1 LDRAKV
7 VKLTPF
13 HNLEFLRHQ
22 FLISRLFSYH
32 SIKNSLFISMNQF
45 AFGEDNFCEEG
56 DVIWFRCMED
66 KMLKYSYDGE
76 AFVPFMNW

>member
-1 LDRAKV
+1 
-7 VKLTPF
+7 
-13 HNLEFLRHQ
+13 
-22 FLISRLFSYH
+22 
-32 SIKNSLFISMNQF
+32 MNQF